1 LTAAVV
7 TGASRGIGR
16 ATALAL
22 AARGLDVAL
31 LARSADELEAVASAV
46 ENEHGVQALALRCDV
61 SLTSDVDRACE
72 RVVSELGAPSV
83 LVNNA
88 GMIRRSLVHEMSPD
102 DFRLVIDTNLV
113 GTFLVTRAFL
123 PSMLARKT
131 GRVIQV
137 ASISSTL
144 GSARASAYC
153 AAKWGVVG
161 FTKSLAEELR
171 GTGLATLSV
180 LPGSVATAM
189 LEGSGFAPK
198 MSAEDVA
205 SIIAYAALDAPL
217 AMNGSSIEAFGP

>member
-1 LTAAVV
+1 LSSAVV

-22 AARGLDVAL
+22 AAKGLDVAL
-31 LARSADELEAVASAV
+31 LARSTDELEAVSAV
-46 ENEHGVQALALRCDV
+46 VREHGVKALAVRCDV
-61 SLTSDVDRACE
+61 TQTNDVNGACE
-72 RVVSELGAPSV
+72 RVIDELGAPSV

-102 DFRLVIDTNLV
+102 DFRLVVDTNLV

-123 PSMLARKT
+123 PSMLARKA

-198 MSAEDVA
+198 LSAEDVA
-205 SIIAYAALDAPL
+205 AIIVYAALEAPL